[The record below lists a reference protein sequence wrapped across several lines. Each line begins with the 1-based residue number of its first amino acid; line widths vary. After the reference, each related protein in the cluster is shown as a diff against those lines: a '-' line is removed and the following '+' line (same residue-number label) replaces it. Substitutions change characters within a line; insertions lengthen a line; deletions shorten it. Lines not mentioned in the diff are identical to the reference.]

1 MAFAGRVY
9 DGQIGSGATRLA
21 RSALLAA
28 GALVIS
34 GCAQKE
40 RYVAKPESPRAI
52 WVTRWDYRTP
62 DDIARIFDDVAG
74 IGLNTILFQVRGE
87 GTVMYP
93 SRYEPWGREFGGR
106 DPGFDPL
113 AVAVAEAH
121 RRGLSLHAWINTM
134 PGWKGKKP
142 PADPRQ
148 LYNAH
153 PDWFLYD
160 RQGRRQPLSAHYVIL
175 NPALPEVRDYIAAVC
190 REIIGGYDI
199 DGLHLDYIRFVTDES
214 GAGRDYPYDHRTVA
228 RYRGS
233 MGSHPDQDPQRWHLW
248 REQQVTAVVREI
260 RQTQRQF
267 KPDIALTAAVIG
279 DRRRARS
286 ESFQNAE
293 AWLNEGLV
301 DAILPMAYRQT
312 PEEFA
317 RLISDW
323 RAHAHGEPVVP
334 GIGIYNHRSD
344 RASFDQI
351 RMAAQWGDGFALFAY
366 SSLFDQ
372 EGDDAPRAARRLR
385 NLAPLLKQLARDVQ

>member
-9 DGQIGSGATRLA
+9 GRQLGSGATRFA
-21 RSALLAA
+21 RPALLVA
-28 GALVIS
+28 GALVIC

-40 RYVAKPESPRAI
+40 RRVAEVHAPRAI
-52 WVTRWDYRTP
+52 WVTRWDYKTP
-62 DDIARIFDDVAG
+62 EDIERIVNDVAG
-74 IGLNTILFQVRGE
+74 LGLNTILFQVRGE
-87 GTVMYP
+87 GTVMYR
-93 SRYEPWGREFGGR
+93 SRYEPWGREFGRR

-134 PGWKGKKP
+134 PGWKGKRP

-160 RQGRRQPLSAHYVIL
+160 RRGHRQPLSDHYVIL

-233 MGSHPDQDPQRWHLW
+233 MGLHPDQDPRRWHLW

-260 RQTQRQF
+260 RGQQRQL
-267 KPDIALTAAVIG
+267 KPQIVLTAAVIG
-279 DRRRARS
+279 DRRKARG
-286 ESFQNAE
+286 ESFQDAE

-301 DAILPMAYRQT
+301 DAVLPMAYRQT

-344 RASFDQI
+344 RASFEQL

-366 SSLFDQ
+366 SSLFARSG
-372 EGDDAPRAARRLR
+372 EGARRAQQR
-385 NLAPLLKQLARDVQ
+385 LASLSPVLKQIAEDAG